1 MIDRWRPIAMVVGSS
16 TSLQLGLAIA
26 TTAFAAAGPI
36 GAVWVRSVVG
46 GVLLALYIRPK
57 VSALG
62 REQALWVVIYA
73 ICVSGVSFFA
83 YLALNH
89 APLGVVSAIVMIG
102 PLAVSAWGQRG
113 ILDVALVA
121 VAGVGVAILSL
132 AHGAT
137 GDIEPIG
144 IGFALAAA
152 VSLGAYIVAGKRV
165 GKLFEGLNGLALA
178 LLVAAA
184 IQTPLGLTLAKPGM
198 WAPDVLL
205 TLSVA
210 GVLAT
215 LIPFALE
222 MTALRSLSMA
232 TFGLLLAFE
241 PGIAS
246 VVGFV
251 VRGQA
256 LTLPQL
262 FGIALVV
269 AAAAATLGPR
279 GWMRRIGRYNRELMA
294 DPRTQAFSKVSLFNG
309 LSAKEIAAIASSAEE
324 RTAAPGDVLT
334 EQGSAG
340 DEFFIVDSGE
350 IEIRQDGRELR
361 RLGPGDYLGEIALVF
376 GGTRT
381 ATAVA
386 AAPSH
391 LFVLHKDA
399 FDRMIKSQPRI
410 EDKILATVSERMRY
424 R

>member
-1 MIDRWRPIAMVVGSS
+1 MIDRWRPIAMVVASS

-26 TTAFAAAGPI
+26 TTAFAAAGPV

-57 VSALG
+57 VRSLS
-62 REQALWVVIYA
+62 REQALWVVVYGATI
-73 ICVSGVSFFA
+73 SGVAFFA

-89 APLGVVSAIVMIG
+89 APLGIVSAIVMIG
-102 PLAVSAWGQRG
+102 PLAISAWGQRG
-113 ILDVALVA
+113 VLDLVLLG

-132 AHGAT
+132 AHGAS
-137 GDIEPIG
+137 GEIEPIG
-144 IGFALAAA
+144 IVYALAAA
-152 VSLGAYIVAGKRV
+152 ASLGAYIVAGKRV
-165 GKLFEGLNGLALA
+165 GKLFEGLTGLALA

-205 TLSVA
+205 TLAVA

-246 VVGFV
+246 IVGFV
-251 VRGQA
+251 VRGQS
-256 LTLPQL
+256 LTPLQVV
-262 FGIALVV
+262 GIALVV

-294 DPRTQAFSKVSLFNG
+294 DPRTQAFGRVPLFNG
-309 LSAKEIAAIASSAEE
+309 LSVKELAAIAASAQE
-324 RTAAPGDVLT
+324 RDAAPGDILT

-376 GGTRT
+376 GGSRT

>member
-1 MIDRWRPIAMVVGSS
+1 VIERWRPVAMVLGSS
-16 TSLQLGLAIA
+16 TSLQLGLALA
-26 TTAFAAAGPI
+26 TTAFAAAGPM
-36 GAVWVRSVVG
+36 GAVWVRSLVG
-46 GVLLALYIRPK
+46 GILLALYIRPK
-57 VSALG
+57 VRSLT
-62 REQALWVVIYA
+62 REQTLWAVLYA
-73 ICVSGVSFFA
+73 VTISGVSVFA
-83 YLALNH
+83 YLALSH
-89 APLGVVSAIVMIG
+89 APLGIVSAVVMVG

-113 ILDVALVA
+113 LLDLALLGI
-121 VAGVGVAILSL
+121 AGVGVAILSF
-132 AHGAT
+132 AHGTA
-137 GDIEPIG
+137 GELEPIG
-144 IGFALAAA
+144 IVFAFGAA

-165 GKLFEGLNGLALA
+165 SKLFDGLNGLAVT

-184 IQTPLGLTLAKPGM
+184 IQTPLGLAFGKPGM
-198 WAPDVLL
+198 WAPDVLA
-205 TLSVA
+205 TLAVA

-246 VVGFV
+246 VVGFI
-251 VRGQA
+251 VRGQS
-256 LTLPQL
+256 LTPMQIV
-262 FGIALVV
+262 GIALVI

-279 GWMRRIGRYNRELMA
+279 GWMRHIGRYNRQLMA
-294 DPRTQAFSKVSLFNG
+294 DPRTQAFSRVPLFNG
-309 LSAKEIAAIASSAEE
+309 LSVKELAAIASSAEE
-324 RTAAPGDVLT
+324 RDAAPGAVLT

-340 DEFFIVDSGE
+340 DEFFIVDTGE

-381 ATAVA
+381 ATAIA
-386 AAPSH
+386 SAPSH

>member
-1 MIDRWRPIAMVVGSS
+1 
-16 TSLQLGLAIA
+16 
-26 TTAFAAAGPI
+26 
-36 GAVWVRSVVG
+36 
-46 GVLLALYIRPK
+46 
-57 VSALG
+57 
-62 REQALWVVIYA
+62 
-73 ICVSGVSFFA
+73 
-83 YLALNH
+83 
-89 APLGVVSAIVMIG
+89 
-102 PLAVSAWGQRG
+102 
-113 ILDVALVA
+113 
-121 VAGVGVAILSL
+121 
-132 AHGAT
+132 
-137 GDIEPIG
+137 
-144 IGFALAAA
+144 
-152 VSLGAYIVAGKRV
+152 
-165 GKLFEGLNGLALA
+165 
-178 LLVAAA
+178 
-184 IQTPLGLTLAKPGM
+184 
-198 WAPDVLL
+198 
-205 TLSVA
+205 
-210 GVLAT
+210 
-215 LIPFALE
+215 
-222 MTALRSLSMA
+222 MA

-246 VVGFV
+246 IVGFV
-251 VRGQA
+251 VRGQS
-256 LTLPQL
+256 LTLLQI

-294 DPRTQAFSKVSLFNG
+294 DPRTQAFSRVPLFNG
-309 LSAKEIAAIASSAEE
+309 LSVKELAAIASSAEE
-324 RTAAPGDVLT
+324 RDAAPGDVLT

-410 EDKILATVSERMRY
+410 ADKILATVSARMRY

>member
-1 MIDRWRPIAMVVGSS
+1 MSGRWRPIAMVIGSS

-26 TTAFAAAGPI
+26 TTAFAAAGPL

-57 VSALG
+57 VRALS
-62 REQALWVVIYA
+62 RQQVLWIVAYA
-73 ICVSGVSFFA
+73 VTVTGVSVFA
-83 YLALNH
+83 YLALDH
-89 APLGVVSAIVMIG
+89 APLGIVSATIMLG

-113 ILDVALVA
+113 LLDILLVA
-121 VAGVGVAILSL
+121 IAAVGVAILSL
-132 AHGAT
+132 GHGAS
-137 GDIEPIG
+137 GEIEPIG
-144 IGFALAAA
+144 IVFALAAA
-152 VSLGAYIVAGKRV
+152 AALGAYIVAGKTI
-165 GKLFEGLNGLALA
+165 GKLVEGLNGLALA
-178 LLVAAA
+178 LLVAAV
-184 IQTPLGLTLAKPGM
+184 IQTPLGLLFAKPGM
-198 WAPDVLL
+198 WAPDILL
-205 TLSVA
+205 ALAAA

-241 PGIAS
+241 PAIAS
-246 VVGFV
+246 VIGFLI
-251 VRGQA
+251 RDQS
-256 LTLPQL
+256 LEPLQIL
-262 FGIALVV
+262 GIALVIG
-269 AAAAATLGPR
+269 AAAATLGPR

-294 DPRTQAFSKVSLFNG
+294 DPKTQAFSRVPLFNG
-309 LSAKEIAAIASSAEE
+309 LSVRELSAIASSAEE
-324 RTAAPGDVLT
+324 RDAAPGEVLT
-334 EQGSAG
+334 EQGAAG
-340 DEFFIVDSGE
+340 DEFFIVESGE

-376 GGTRT
+376 GGNRT

-391 LFVLHKDA
+391 LFVLRKDA
-399 FDRMIKSQPRI
+399 FDRMVKSQPRI

>member
-1 MIDRWRPIAMVVGSS
+1 MTDRWRPIAMVIASS

-26 TTAFAAAGPI
+26 TTAFAAAGPV

-57 VSALG
+57 VRALS
-62 REQALWVVIYA
+62 REQALWVVIYGA
-73 ICVSGVSFFA
+73 TISGVAFFA

-89 APLGVVSAIVMIG
+89 APLGIVSAIVMVG

-113 ILDVALVA
+113 LLDLLLLA
-121 VAGVGVAILSL
+121 VAAVGVAILSL

-137 GDIEPIG
+137 GEIEAIG
-144 IGFALAAA
+144 IAYALAAA
-152 VSLGAYIVAGKRV
+152 ASLAAYIVAGKRV

-184 IQTPLGLTLAKPGM
+184 IQTPLGLALAKPGM
-198 WAPDVLL
+198 WAPDVLAIL
-205 TLSVA
+205 AVA

-246 VVGFV
+246 VVGFI
-251 VRGQA
+251 VRGQS
-256 LTLPQL
+256 LTPVQVL
-262 FGIALVV
+262 GIALVV

-294 DPRTQAFSKVSLFNG
+294 DPRTQAFSRVPLFNG
-309 LSAKEIAAIASSAEE
+309 LSVKELAAIAASAEE
-324 RTAAPGDVLT
+324 RDAAPGDVLT
-334 EQGSAG
+334 EHGAAG

-399 FDRMIKSQPRI
+399 FDRMVKSQPRI

>member
-1 MIDRWRPIAMVVGSS
+1 M
-16 TSLQLGLAIA
+16 LY
-26 TTAFAAAGPI
+26 
-36 GAVWVRSVVG
+36 AVT
-46 GVLLALYIRPK
+46 I
-57 VSALG
+57 
-62 REQALWVVIYA
+62 
-73 ICVSGVSFFA
+73 SGVSIFA
-83 YLALNH
+83 YLALSH
-89 APLGVVSAIVMIG
+89 APLGIVSAVLMVG

-113 ILDVALVA
+113 VLDLLLLGI
-121 VAGVGVAILSL
+121 AGVGVAILSL
-132 AHGAT
+132 AHGTT
-137 GDIEPIG
+137 GELEPIG
-144 IGFALAAA
+144 IAFALGAA

-165 GKLFEGLNGLALA
+165 GKLFEGLNGLAIT

-184 IQTPLGLTLAKPGM
+184 IQTPLGLALAKPGM
-198 WAPDVLL
+198 WAPDVLA
-205 TLSVA
+205 TLAVA

-222 MTALRSLSMA
+222 ATALRSLSMA

-246 VVGFV
+246 LIGFI
-251 VRGQA
+251 VRGQS
-256 LTLPQL
+256 LTLVQIV
-262 FGIALVV
+262 GIALVV

-294 DPRTQAFSKVSLFNG
+294 DPRTQAFSRVPLFNG
-309 LSAKEIAAIASSAEE
+309 LSVKELAAIASSAEE
-324 RTAAPGDVLT
+324 RDAAPGDILT

-340 DEFFIVDSGE
+340 DEFFIVESGE

-391 LFVLHKDA
+391 LFVLHRDA

>member
-1 MIDRWRPIAMVVGSS
+1 VIDRWRPIAMVVGSS

-26 TTAFAAAGPI
+26 TTAFAAAGPM

-57 VSALG
+57 LRSLTRDQAVWVS
-62 REQALWVVIYA
+62 IYA
-73 ICVSGVSFFA
+73 ICVSGVSVFA
-83 YLALNH
+83 YLALND
-89 APLGVVSAIVMIG
+89 APLGVVSAVIMLG

-113 ILDVALVA
+113 VLDVLLVG
-121 VAGVGVAILSL
+121 VAGIGVAILSL
-132 AHGAT
+132 AHGT
-137 GDIEPIG
+137 SGRIEPVG
-144 IGFALAAA
+144 IAFSLAAA
-152 VSLGAYIVAGKRV
+152 ASLGAYIVAGKRI

-178 LLVAAA
+178 LLLAAA
-184 IQTPLGLTLAKPGM
+184 IQTPLGLALAKPGM
-198 WAPDVLL
+198 WAPEVLL
-205 TLSVA
+205 TLAVA

-246 VVGFV
+246 IVGFL
-251 VRGQA
+251 VRGQG
-256 LTLPQL
+256 LTVPQL
-262 FGIALVV
+262 VGIVLIIG
-269 AAAAATLGPR
+269 AAAATLGPR

-294 DPRTQAFSKVSLFNG
+294 NPRTEAFGRVPLFNG
-309 LSAKEIAAIASSAEE
+309 LSAREIAAIASSADE
-324 RTAAPGDVLT
+324 RDASPGEVLT
-334 EQGSAG
+334 EQGAPG
-340 DEFFIVDSGE
+340 DEFYIVESGD
-350 IEIRQDGRELR
+350 IAIRQDGRELR
-361 RLGPGDYLGEIALVF
+361 HLGPGDYLGEIALVF

-391 LFVLHKDA
+391 LFVLRKDA
-399 FDRMIKSQPRI
+399 FDRMIKSHPRI
-410 EDKILATVSERMRY
+410 EDKILASVSERMRY

>member
-1 MIDRWRPIAMVVGSS
+1 MIDRWRPIAMVVASS

-26 TTAFAAAGPI
+26 TTAFAAAGPV

-57 VSALG
+57 VRSLS
-62 REQALWVVIYA
+62 REQALWVVVYGATI
-73 ICVSGVSFFA
+73 SGVAFFA

-89 APLGVVSAIVMIG
+89 APLGIVSAIVMIG
-102 PLAVSAWGQRG
+102 PLAISAWGQRG
-113 ILDVALVA
+113 ALDLVLLG

-137 GDIEPIG
+137 GEIEPIG
-144 IGFALAAA
+144 IVYALAAA
-152 VSLGAYIVAGKRV
+152 ASLGAYIVAGKRV
-165 GKLFEGLNGLALA
+165 GKLFEGLTGLALA

-205 TLSVA
+205 TLAVA

-246 VVGFV
+246 IVGFV
-251 VRGQA
+251 VRGQS
-256 LTLPQL
+256 LTPLQVV
-262 FGIALVV
+262 GIALVV

-294 DPRTQAFSKVSLFNG
+294 DPRTQAFGRVPLFNG
-309 LSAKEIAAIASSAEE
+309 LSVKELAAIAASAQE
-324 RTAAPGDVLT
+324 RDAAPGDILT

-376 GGTRT
+376 GGSRT

>member
-1 MIDRWRPIAMVVGSS
+1 MIERWRPVAMVIASS

-26 TTAFAAAGPI
+26 TTAFAAAGPL
-36 GAVWVRSVVG
+36 GAVWVRSLVG
-46 GVLLALYIRPK
+46 GILLALYIRPT
-57 VSALG
+57 VRGLTQAQVVAVVGYALT
-62 REQALWVVIYA
+62 VT
-73 ICVSGVSFFA
+73 GVSVFA
-83 YLALNH
+83 YLALDH
-89 APLGVVSAIVMIG
+89 APLGIVSAIIMLG

-113 ILDVALVA
+113 LLDILLVGIA
-121 VAGVGVAILSL
+121 AIGVAILSL

-137 GDIEPIG
+137 GEIEPIG
-144 IGFALAAA
+144 IAFALAAA
-152 VSLGAYIVAGKRV
+152 AALGAYIVAGKEV
-165 GKLFEGLNGLALA
+165 GKRLEGLSGLALA
-178 LLVAAA
+178 LLVAAV
-184 IQTPLGLTLAKPGM
+184 IQTPLGLAFARPGM
-198 WAPDVLL
+198 WAPDALL
-205 TLSVA
+205 ALAAA

-251 VRGQA
+251 VRGQS
-256 LTLPQL
+256 LTLEQIL
-262 FGIALVV
+262 GIALVV
-269 AAAAATLGPR
+269 VAAAATLGPR

-294 DPRTQAFSKVSLFNG
+294 DPRTQAFARVSLFNG
-309 LSAKEIAAIASSAEE
+309 LSAKEVAAIAASAEE
-324 RTAAPGDVLT
+324 RDAVAGEVLT
-334 EQGSAG
+334 EQGAAG

-350 IEIRQDGRELR
+350 VEIRQDGRELR

-381 ATAVA
+381 ATAVV
-386 AAPSH
+386 AAPTH
-391 LFVLHKDA
+391 LFVLSKAA

-410 EDKILATVSERMRY
+410 EDKILTTVSERMRY

>member
-1 MIDRWRPIAMVVGSS
+1 MIDRWRPIAMVIGSS

-26 TTAFAAAGPI
+26 TTAFAAAGPV
-36 GAVWVRSVVG
+36 GAVWVRSIVG
-46 GVLLALYIRPK
+46 AVLLALYIRPT
-57 VSALG
+57 VRSLT
-62 REQALWVVIYA
+62 RDQAVWVVLYA
-73 ICVSGVSFFA
+73 LCVSGVSFFA
-83 YLALNH
+83 YLALND

-113 ILDVALVA
+113 VLDLLLVGIAGIGVA
-121 VAGVGVAILSL
+121 VLSL

-137 GDIEPIG
+137 GEIAPLG
-144 IGFALAAA
+144 IVFALAAA
-152 VSLGAYIVAGKRV
+152 ASLGAYIVAGKRI
-165 GKLFEGLNGLALA
+165 GKLFEGLNGLALS

-184 IQTPLGLTLAKPGM
+184 IQTPLGLALAKPGM
-198 WAPDVLL
+198 WAPDVLAIL
-205 TLSVA
+205 AVA

-222 MTALRSLSMA
+222 LTALRSLSMA

-246 VVGFV
+246 IVGFV

-256 LTLPQL
+256 LTPLQI
-262 FGIALVV
+262 FGIVLVI

-294 DPRTQAFSKVSLFNG
+294 NPRTQAFSRVALFNG

-324 RTAAPGDVLT
+324 RDAAAGEVLT
-334 EQGSAG
+334 EQGAPG

-376 GGTRT
+376 GGNRT
-381 ATAVA
+381 ATAIAGTA
-386 AAPSH
+386 AH
-391 LFVLHKDA
+391 LFVLRKDA
-399 FDRMIKSQPRI
+399 FDKMVKSQPRI

>member
-1 MIDRWRPIAMVVGSS
+1 MIDRWRPVGMVIASS

-26 TTAFAAAGPI
+26 TTAFAAAGPM

-46 GVLLALYIRPK
+46 GILLALYIRPK
-57 VSALG
+57 LRALT
-62 REQALWVVIYA
+62 RDQAVWAVLYA
-73 ICVSGVSFFA
+73 ITISGVSIFA
-83 YLALNH
+83 YLALSH
-89 APLGVVSAIVMIG
+89 APLGIVSAVLMVG

-113 ILDVALVA
+113 VLDLLLLGVAA
-121 VAGVGVAILSL
+121 VGVAILTL
-132 AHGAT
+132 AHGTA
-137 GDIEPIG
+137 GELEPIG
-144 IGFALAAA
+144 IAFALGAA

-165 GKLFEGLNGLALA
+165 GKLFEGLNGLAIT

-184 IQTPLGLTLAKPGM
+184 IQTPLGLTLALPGM
-198 WAPDVLL
+198 WAPDVLA
-205 TLSVA
+205 TLAVA

-222 MTALRSLSMA
+222 ATALRSLSMA

-246 VVGFV
+246 IVGFL
-251 VRGQA
+251 VRGQS
-256 LTLPQL
+256 LTVIQIL
-262 FGIALVV
+262 GIALVV
-269 AAAAATLGPR
+269 AAAAGTLGPR

-294 DPRTQAFSKVSLFNG
+294 DPRTQAFSRVPLFNG
-309 LSAKEIAAIASSAEE
+309 LSVKELASIASSAEE
-324 RTAAPGDVLT
+324 RDAAPGDVLT

>member
-1 MIDRWRPIAMVVGSS
+1 MIGRWRPIAMVLASS

-46 GVLLALYIRPK
+46 GVLLAAYIRPRIG
-57 VSALG
+57 SLS
-62 REQALWVVIYA
+62 RDRALWVAIYA
-73 ICVSGVSFFA
+73 ATISGVSAFA
-83 YLALNH
+83 YLALDH
-89 APLGVVSAIVMIG
+89 APLGIVSAIIMLG

-113 ILDVALVA
+113 ILDVALVG
-121 VAGVGVAILSL
+121 VAAIGVAILSL

-137 GDIEPIG
+137 GEIEPIG

-152 VSLGAYIVAGKRV
+152 AALGAYIVAGKTV
-165 GKLFEGLNGLALA
+165 GKLFSGLDGLALT

-184 IQTPLGLTLAKPGM
+184 IQTPLGLAFAKPGM
-198 WAPDVLL
+198 WAPDVLAAL
-205 TLSVA
+205 AAA

-241 PGIAS
+241 PAVAS
-246 VVGFV
+246 LIGFV
-251 VRGQA
+251 IRGQT
-256 LTLPQL
+256 LTPLQL
-262 FGIALVV
+262 IGIALVI
-269 AAAAATLGPR
+269 AAGAATLGPR
-279 GWMRRIGRYNRELMA
+279 GWMRRIGRYNRDLMA
-294 DPRTQAFSKVSLFNG
+294 DPRTQAFSRVPLFNG
-309 LSAKEIAAIASSAEE
+309 LSVKELAAIAGSAEE
-324 RTAAPGDVLT
+324 RDAVAGDVLT
-334 EQGSAG
+334 EQGAAG

-350 IEIRQDGRELR
+350 VEIRQDGKELR

-376 GGTRT
+376 GGNRT

-386 AAPSH
+386 AAPTH
-391 LFVLHKDA
+391 LFVLSKAA
-399 FDRMIKSQPRI
+399 FEKMVKSQPRI
-410 EDKILATVSERMRY
+410 EDKILTTVSERMRY

>member
-1 MIDRWRPIAMVVGSS
+1 MIDRWRPIAMVIASS

-26 TTAFAAAGPI
+26 TTAFAAAGPV

-57 VSALG
+57 FRSLTRA
-62 REQALWVVIYA
+62 QTIWVVVYA
-73 ICVSGVSFFA
+73 LCVSGVSFFA

-89 APLGVVSAIVMIG
+89 APLGVVSAILMIG
-102 PLAVSAWGQRG
+102 PLAISAWGQRG
-113 ILDVALVA
+113 VLDVLLVA

-137 GDIEPIG
+137 GDIEPVG
-144 IGFALAAA
+144 IAFALAAA
-152 VSLGAYIVAGKRV
+152 ASLGAYIVAGKRI
-165 GKLFEGLNGLALA
+165 GKLFDGLNGLALS

-184 IQTPLGLTLAKPGM
+184 IQTPLGIALAKPGM
-198 WAPDVLL
+198 WAPDILAIL
-205 TLSVA
+205 AVA

-215 LIPFALE
+215 LVPFALE
-222 MTALRSLSMA
+222 MTALRNLSMA

-246 VVGFV
+246 IVGFV

-256 LTLPQL
+256 LTPLQIG
-262 FGIALVV
+262 GIALIV

-279 GWMRRIGRYNRELMA
+279 GWMRRIGRYNRDLMA
-294 DPRTQAFSKVSLFNG
+294 DPRTHAFSRVSLFNG
-309 LSAKEIAAIASSAEE
+309 LSAKEIAAIAASAEE
-324 RTAAPGDVLT
+324 RDAAPGEILT
-334 EQGSAG
+334 EQGTSG
-340 DEFFIVDSGE
+340 DEFFIVESGE

-381 ATAVA
+381 ATAIA

-391 LFVLHKDA
+391 VFVLHKDA

>member
-1 MIDRWRPIAMVVGSS
+1 MSGRWRPIGMVIGSS

-26 TTAFAAAGPI
+26 TTAFAAAGPV

-46 GVLLALYIRPK
+46 GVLLALYIRPRLR
-57 VSALG
+57 SLD
-62 REQALWVVIYA
+62 RERGLWAVIYGVA
-73 ICVSGVSFFA
+73 ISGVAFFA

-89 APLGVVSAIVMIG
+89 APLGIVSAIIMIG

-113 ILDVALVA
+113 LLDLALLGVAA
-121 VAGVGVAILSL
+121 VGVAILSL

-137 GDIEPIG
+137 GEIELIG
-144 IGFALAAA
+144 IGYALAAA
-152 VSLGAYIVAGKRV
+152 ATLAAYIVAGKRV
-165 GKLFEGLNGLALA
+165 GKLFDGLDGLAFA

-184 IQTPLGLTLAKPGM
+184 IQTPLGIALAKPGM
-198 WAPDVLL
+198 WAPDVLA
-205 TLSVA
+205 TLAIA

-251 VRGQA
+251 VRGQS
-256 LTLPQL
+256 LTTTQL

-279 GWMRRIGRYNRELMA
+279 GWMRQIGRYNRELMSE
-294 DPRTQAFSKVSLFNG
+294 PRTRAFSRIPLFNG
-309 LSAKEIAAIASSAEE
+309 LSAKELASIAASADDRE
-324 RTAAPGDVLT
+324 AGPGEVLT
-334 EQGSAG
+334 EQGAPG
-340 DEFFIVDSGE
+340 DEFLIVDSGA
-350 IEIRQDGRELR
+350 IAIQQDGREIR

-386 AAPSH
+386 VEPSR
-391 LFVLHKDA
+391 LFVLRKDA

>member
-1 MIDRWRPIAMVVGSS
+1 MIGRWRPIAMVIASS

-26 TTAFAAAGPI
+26 TTAFAAAGPV

-57 VSALG
+57 VSSLS
-62 REQALWVVIYA
+62 REQALWIVIYA
-73 ICVSGVSFFA
+73 ACVSGVSFFV
-83 YLALNH
+83 YLALTS

-113 ILDVALVA
+113 LLDVALVG
-121 VAGVGVAILSL
+121 VAGLGVAVLSL
-132 AHGAT
+132 AHGTT
-137 GDIEPIG
+137 GVIEPIG
-144 IGFALAAA
+144 IGFALVAAFA
-152 VSLGAYIVAGKRV
+152 LGAYIVAGKRI
-165 GKLFEGLNGLALA
+165 GKLFEGLNGLAIS

-184 IQTPLGLTLAKPGM
+184 IQTPLGLAFAKPGM

-205 TLSVA
+205 TLAVA

-241 PGIAS
+241 PAIAS
-246 VVGFV
+246 VVGYV
-251 VRGQA
+251 VRGQS
-256 LTLPQL
+256 LTPLQI
-262 FGIALVV
+262 FGIALIV

-294 DPRTQAFSKVSLFNG
+294 DPRTQAFSRVSLFNG

-324 RTAAPGDVLT
+324 RDAAPGEVLT
-334 EQGSAG
+334 EQGAAG

-386 AAPSH
+386 ATNSH
-391 LFVLHKDA
+391 LFVLRKDA
-399 FDRMIKSQPRI
+399 FDRMVKSQPRI

>member
-1 MIDRWRPIAMVVGSS
+1 MIDRWRPIAMVVASS

-26 TTAFAAAGPI
+26 TTAFAAAGPV

-57 VSALG
+57 VRSLS
-62 REQALWVVIYA
+62 REQALWVVVYGATI
-73 ICVSGVSFFA
+73 SGVAFFA

-89 APLGVVSAIVMIG
+89 APLGIVSAIVMIG
-102 PLAVSAWGQRG
+102 PLAISAWGQRG
-113 ILDVALVA
+113 ALDLVLLG

-137 GDIEPIG
+137 GEIEPIG
-144 IGFALAAA
+144 IVYALAAA
-152 VSLGAYIVAGKRV
+152 ASLGAYIVAGKRV
-165 GKLFEGLNGLALA
+165 GKLFEGLTGLALA

-205 TLSVA
+205 TLAVA

-246 VVGFV
+246 IVGFV
-251 VRGQA
+251 VRGQS
-256 LTLPQL
+256 LTPLQIV
-262 FGIALVV
+262 GIALVV

-294 DPRTQAFSKVSLFNG
+294 DPRTQAFGRVPLFNG
-309 LSAKEIAAIASSAEE
+309 LSVKELAAIAASAEE
-324 RTAAPGDVLT
+324 RDAAPGDILT

-376 GGTRT
+376 GGSRT

>member
-1 MIDRWRPIAMVVGSS
+1 MIDRWRPIAMVIGSS

-26 TTAFAAAGPI
+26 TTAFAAAGPV

-57 VSALG
+57 VRSLS

-73 ICVSGVSFFA
+73 ACVSGVSFFV
-83 YLALNH
+83 YLALTS

-113 ILDVALVA
+113 LLDVALVA

-132 AHGAT
+132 AHGTT
-137 GDIEPIG
+137 GVIEPIG
-144 IGFALAAA
+144 IGFALVAAA
-152 VSLGAYIVAGKRV
+152 ALGAYIVAGKRI
-165 GKLFEGLNGLALA
+165 GKLFEGLDGLALS

-184 IQTPLGLTLAKPGM
+184 IQTPLGLALAKPGI
-198 WAPDVLL
+198 WSPDILL
-205 TLSVA
+205 TLAVA

-232 TFGLLLAFE
+232 TFGLLLSFE

-246 VVGFV
+246 VVGFL
-251 VRGQA
+251 VRGQS
-256 LTLPQL
+256 LTPPQV

-294 DPRTQAFSKVSLFNG
+294 DPRAQAFSRVSLFNG

-324 RTAAPGDVLT
+324 RDAAPGEVLT
-334 EQGSAG
+334 EQGAPG
-340 DEFFIVDSGE
+340 VEFFIVDSGE

-361 RLGPGDYLGEIALVF
+361 RLGPGEYLGEIALVF

-391 LFVLHKDA
+391 LFVLHKDS